1 MVPWAKLLLFTPQI
15 IDLSRELLKRVR
27 REPAALP
34 LARAEDPAELP
45 QRVAA
50 LEENER
56 RQAELVERMATQL
69 AELSQAVVTLHRRQ
83 RWLIGAVV
91 LLGVA
96 LLWSFWR
103 GQASG

>member
-1 MVPWAKLLLFTPQI
+1 MPVPWAKLILFAPQL

-27 REPAALP
+27 REPPALT
-34 LARAEDPAELP
+34 LAQAEDPAELA

-56 RQAELVERMATQL
+56 RQAELVERMATQQ

-83 RWLIGAVV
+83 RWLSGGVIV
-91 LLGVA
+91 LGLA

-103 GQASG
+103 G